1 MQFSYV
7 DICHAER
14 APSSPGSGSQP
25 LMTLGEQLRAVR
37 LAAGLKQ
44 EDLVLAG
51 VAGQSTVSELE
62 NGRRASTTDV
72 LERWAIACGAH
83 LAIRRKDANDP
94 LVEATLGLSSADLAR
109 LTRIARAL
117 PRLKSRTAEVLTA
130 SFEGAAEDAS
140 E

>member
-1 MQFSYV
+1 
-7 DICHAER
+7 
-14 APSSPGSGSQP
+14 
-25 LMTLGEQLRAVR
+25 MTLGAQLRAAR

-44 EDLVLAG
+44 EDLVAAG
-51 VAGQSTVSELE
+51 VAGQSTISEAE
-62 NGRRASTTDV
+62 NDRRPTTTDV
-72 LERWAIACGAH
+72 LERWAAVCGAT
-83 LAIRRKDANDP
+83 LLITRPGRPDI
-94 LVEATLGLSSADLAR
+94 VEATQHLTAADMHR